1 MKNRN
6 YNVVRMNPTKTSGKK
21 NGGDKMKRLFAFVL
35 AICMLTTAFAGCGQQ
50 AGTPTEPKADQASTN
65 EVEKKDEKPAKD
77 VDLTFFTGK
86 VETVD
91 LLDEIIA
98 DFNAQSG
105 GITVEQEYQNDASN
119 IIKIKF
125 ASGEAPDIMTTY
137 EQEYVDQGK
146 YLDLS
151 DMDEIWNRLIPSMK
165 ESCTDINSGKQYR
178 ICTNMTMAGFLYNKE
193 IFAELGIEPATTWE
207 GFVANLEKIKTEM
220 PDVDPWFIFGSE
232 AWHLGHLIEFIP
244 HGYIKA
250 KYGATAAKTAML
262 NNDKSVLNF
271 GDPNGAMATFAAGL
285 LELQEKGL
293 INKDVLTATN
303 DNCVDAF
310 VSGKAAMFSN
320 GMWALSSV
328 LAKDPEMA
336 DKIGFAPYPAMMEDG
351 TPMVLV
357 AEDSG
362 YSISADTE
370 HVEEAKAFLTYL
382 FSADNQKKYAESL
395 GSPSAFMDVDAK
407 WAPDSIVE
415 GVNNAVSSAANIGF
429 TNEKPAGFSG
439 DDAGRMVQ
447 DLLAGKYTAEEF
459 AKAYEAAWDAG
470 F

>member
-1 MKNRN
+1 
-6 YNVVRMNPTKTSGKK
+6 
-21 NGGDKMKRLFAFVL
+21 MKRMTALILAFCL
-35 AICMLTTAFAGCGQQ
+35 LLSCLAGCSSPGGQAQ
-50 AGTPTEPKADQASTN
+50 TQPPAGSGAPASSAP
-65 EVEKKDEKPAKD
+65 EKRD
-77 VDLTFFTGK
+77 VDLAFFTGK

-91 LLDEIIA
+91 LIDEIIA
-98 DFNAQSG
+98 DFNAQSNG
-105 GITVEQEYQNDASN
+105 VTVEQEYQNDASN

-151 DMDEIWNRLIPSMK
+151 DMDEWWSRLIPSMQ
-165 ESCTDINSGKQYR
+165 ENCTDITSGKQYR
-178 ICTNMTMAGFLYNKE
+178 VCTNMTMAGFFYNKE
-193 IFAELGIEPATTWE
+193 MFEALHLTPAETWE
-207 GFVANLEKIKTEM
+207 EFVANLEAIKTAY

-250 KYGATAAKTAML
+250 KYGATEAKKAML
-262 NNDKSVLNF
+262 NNDKSILNF
-271 GDPNGAMATFAAGL
+271 GDSNGAMAVFAAGL

-293 INKDVLTATN
+293 INADVLTATS

-310 VSGKAAMFSN
+310 VSGKAAMLSN
-320 GMWALSSV
+320 GMWCLSGI
-328 LAKDPEMA
+328 LEKDPDMA
-336 DKIGFAPYPAMMEDG
+336 DKIGFAPYPAMMADG

-362 YSISADTE
+362 YSISADSK
-370 HVEEAKAFLTYL
+370 HAEEAKEFLTFL
-382 FSADNQKKYAESL
+382 FSAENQKKYAESL
-395 GSPSAFMDVDAK
+395 GSPSAFTDVDAK
-407 WAPDSIVE
+407 WAPDAVVE
-415 GVNNAVSSAANIGF
+415 GVNEAVASAANIGY

-447 DLLAGKYTAEEF
+447 DLLAGKYTAEQF
-459 AKAYEAAWDAG
+459 AAAYEAAWDAG
-470 F
+470 FGS

>member
-1 MKNRN
+1 
-6 YNVVRMNPTKTSGKK
+6 
-21 NGGDKMKRLFAFVL
+21 MKRLFAFVL

-178 ICTNMTMAGFLYNKE
+178 ICTNMTMAGFFYNKE

-293 INKDVLTATN
+293 INEDVLTATN

>member
-1 MKNRN
+1 
-6 YNVVRMNPTKTSGKK
+6 
-21 NGGDKMKRLFAFVL
+21 MKRLFAFVL

-178 ICTNMTMAGFLYNKE
+178 ICTNMTMAGFFYNKE

-271 GDPNGAMATFAAGL
+271 GDPDGAMATFAAGL
-285 LELQEKGL
+285 LELQGKGL
-293 INKDVLTATN
+293 INEDVLTATN

-415 GVNNAVSSAANIGF
+415 GVNSAISSAANIGF

>member
-1 MKNRN
+1 
-6 YNVVRMNPTKTSGKK
+6 
-21 NGGDKMKRLFAFVL
+21 MKRLFAFVL
-35 AICMLTTAFAGCGQQ
+35 AICMLTTAFAGRGQQ
-50 AGTPTEPKADQASTN
+50 ANTPTEPKADQASTN

-165 ESCTDINSGKQYR
+165 ESCTDISSGKQYR
-178 ICTNMTMAGFLYNKE
+178 ICTNMTMAGFFYNKE

-262 NNDKSVLNF
+262 NNDKSILNF

-293 INKDVLTATN
+293 INEDVLTATN

-395 GSPSAFMDVDAK
+395 GSPSAFTDVDAK

-415 GVNNAVSSAANIGF
+415 GVNSAVSSAANIGF

>member
-1 MKNRN
+1 MK
-6 YNVVRMNPTKTSGKK
+6 KK
-21 NGGDKMKRLFAFVL
+21 ISLLL
-35 AICMLTTAFAGCGQQ
+35 AAAMMLTLFAGCTPS
-50 AGTPTEPKADQASTN
+50 AETTPTPTPEANPTQ
-65 EVEKKDEKPAKD
+65 PAAQKD
-77 VDLTFFTGK
+77 VDLVFFTGK

-98 DFNAQSG
+98 AYNAQSN

-125 ASGEAPDIMTTY
+125 ASGEAPAVMTTY
-137 EQEYVDQGK
+137 EQEYVNQGK

-151 DMDEIWNRLIPSMK
+151 DWNEIWDRLIPSMR
-165 ESCTDINSGKQYR
+165 ENCTDVNSGKQYR
-178 ICTNMTMAGFLYNKE
+178 ICTNMTMAGFWYNKE
-193 IFAELGIEPATTWE
+193 IFDELGLKPANTWE
-207 GFVANLEKIKTEM
+207 EFVANLEAIKAAK
-220 PDVDPWFIFGSE
+220 PDVDPWFIFGNE

-250 KYGATAAKTAML
+250 KYGATEAKVAML
-262 NNDKSVLNF
+262 NNDKSILNF

-285 LELQEKGL
+285 LELQDKGL
-293 INKDVLTATN
+293 LNADVLTATS

-320 GMWALSSV
+320 GMWCLSGI
-328 LAKDPEMA
+328 LEKDPSMA
-336 DKIGFAPYPAMMEDG
+336 NKIGFMPYPSMMADG

-362 YSISADTE
+362 YSISAETPYSA
-370 HVEEAKAFLTYL
+370 EAKDFLEYL
-382 FSADNQKKYAESL
+382 FQAENQKKYAESL
-395 GSPSAFMDVDAK
+395 GSPSAFTDVDAD
-407 WAPDSIVE
+407 WAPAAVVE
-415 GVNNAVSSAANIGF
+415 GVNSAIESAANIGY

-459 AKAYEAAWDAG
+459 AIAYEKAWDAG
-470 F
+470 FPS

>member
-1 MKNRN
+1 
-6 YNVVRMNPTKTSGKK
+6 
-21 NGGDKMKRLFAFVL
+21 MKRLFAFVL

-178 ICTNMTMAGFLYNKE
+178 ICTNMTMAGFFYNKE

-271 GDPNGAMATFAAGL
+271 GDPDGAMATFAAGL

-293 INKDVLTATN
+293 INEDVLTATN

>member
-1 MKNRN
+1 
-6 YNVVRMNPTKTSGKK
+6 
-21 NGGDKMKRLFAFVL
+21 MKRLFAFVL

-50 AGTPTEPKADQASTN
+50 AGTPTEPKADLASTN

-98 DFNAQSG
+98 GFNAQSG

-178 ICTNMTMAGFLYNKE
+178 ICTNMTMAGFFYNKE

-262 NNDKSVLNF
+262 NNDKSILNF

-293 INKDVLTATN
+293 INEDVLTATN

-395 GSPSAFMDVDAK
+395 GSPSAFTDVDAK

-415 GVNNAVSSAANIGF
+415 GVNSAVSSAANIGF

>member
-1 MKNRN
+1 
-6 YNVVRMNPTKTSGKK
+6 
-21 NGGDKMKRLFAFVL
+21 MKRLFAFVL

-50 AGTPTEPKADQASTN
+50 AGTPTEPKADQARTN

-165 ESCTDINSGKQYR
+165 ESCTDISSGKQYR
-178 ICTNMTMAGFLYNKE
+178 ICTNMTMAGFFYNKE

-271 GDPNGAMATFAAGL
+271 GDPDGAMATFAAGL

-293 INKDVLTATN
+293 INEDVLTATN

>member
-1 MKNRN
+1 
-6 YNVVRMNPTKTSGKK
+6 
-21 NGGDKMKRLFAFVL
+21 MKRLFAFVL

-50 AGTPTEPKADQASTN
+50 AGTPIEPKADQASTN

-98 DFNAQSG
+98 GFNAQSG

-178 ICTNMTMAGFLYNKE
+178 ICTNMTMAGFFYNKE
-193 IFAELGIEPATTWE
+193 IFAKLGIEPATTWE

-293 INKDVLTATN
+293 INEDVLTATN

>member
-1 MKNRN
+1 
-6 YNVVRMNPTKTSGKK
+6 
-21 NGGDKMKRLFAFVL
+21 MKRLFAFVL

-178 ICTNMTMAGFLYNKE
+178 ICTNMTMAGFFYNKE

-220 PDVDPWFIFGSE
+220 PGVDPWFIFGSE

-293 INKDVLTATN
+293 INEDVLTATN

>member
-1 MKNRN
+1 
-6 YNVVRMNPTKTSGKK
+6 
-21 NGGDKMKRLFAFVL
+21 MKRLFAFVL

-50 AGTPTEPKADQASTN
+50 ATPPTEPKADQASTN

-98 DFNAQSG
+98 GFNAQSG

-178 ICTNMTMAGFLYNKE
+178 ICTNMTMAGFFYNKE

-293 INKDVLTATN
+293 INEDVLTATN

>member
-1 MKNRN
+1 
-6 YNVVRMNPTKTSGKK
+6 
-21 NGGDKMKRLFAFVL
+21 MKRLFAFVL

-50 AGTPTEPKADQASTN
+50 ANTPTEPKADQASTN

-178 ICTNMTMAGFLYNKE
+178 ICTNMTMAGFFYNKE

-271 GDPNGAMATFAAGL
+271 GAPDGAMATFAAGL

-293 INKDVLTATN
+293 INEDVLTATN

-310 VSGKAAMFSN
+310 VSDKAAMFSN

>member
-1 MKNRN
+1 
-6 YNVVRMNPTKTSGKK
+6 
-21 NGGDKMKRLFAFVL
+21 MKRLFAFVL

-50 AGTPTEPKADQASTN
+50 ANTPTEPKADQASTN

-165 ESCTDINSGKQYR
+165 ESCTDISSGKQYR
-178 ICTNMTMAGFLYNKE
+178 ICTNMTMAGFFYNKE

-250 KYGATAAKTAML
+250 KYGATAAKTAMP
-262 NNDKSVLNF
+262 KVWVLPPLSRMLMQS
-271 GDPNGAMATFAAGL
+271 GRLTPL
-285 LELQEKGL
+285 LKA
-293 INKDVLTATN
+293 LT
-303 DNCVDAF
+303 V
-310 VSGKAAMFSN
+310 
-320 GMWALSSV
+320 
-328 LAKDPEMA
+328 
-336 DKIGFAPYPAMMEDG
+336 
-351 TPMVLV
+351 
-357 AEDSG
+357 
-362 YSISADTE
+362 
-370 HVEEAKAFLTYL
+370 
-382 FSADNQKKYAESL
+382 
-395 GSPSAFMDVDAK
+395 
-407 WAPDSIVE
+407 
-415 GVNNAVSSAANIGF
+415 
-429 TNEKPAGFSG
+429 
-439 DDAGRMVQ
+439 
-447 DLLAGKYTAEEF
+447 LLAPQRTLASPTRNLPASPVMMLAEWF
-459 AKAYEAAWDAG
+459 RTCSPASILLRSLQKHMKLHGTQD
-470 F
+470 FNFDTLT

>member
-1 MKNRN
+1 
-6 YNVVRMNPTKTSGKK
+6 
-21 NGGDKMKRLFAFVL
+21 MKRRISLFMAVCLIL
-35 AICMLTTAFAGCGQQ
+35 ACFAGCGSEPAQTTPS
-50 AGTPTEPKADQASTN
+50 AGESNPPASAETR
-65 EVEKKDEKPAKD
+65 D
-77 VDLTFFTGK
+77 VDLAFFTGK

-91 LLDEIIA
+91 LIDEIIA
-98 DFNAQSG
+98 DFNAQSN

-125 ASGEAPDIMTTY
+125 ASGETPDIMTTY

-151 DMDEIWNRLIPSMK
+151 DMNEWWDRLIPSMR
-165 ESCTDINSGKQYR
+165 ESCTDITSGNQYR
-178 ICTNMTMAGFLYNKE
+178 VCTNMTMAGFFYNKE
-193 IFAELGIEPATTWE
+193 IFDELNLTPAATWE
-207 GFVANLEKIKTEM
+207 DFVANLEVIKEAY

-250 KYGATAAKTAML
+250 KYGATEAKEAML

-293 INKDVLTATN
+293 INADVLTATS
-303 DNCVDAF
+303 DNCIDAF

-320 GMWALSSV
+320 GMWCLSGI
-328 LAKDPEMA
+328 LEKDPEMA
-336 DKIGFAPYPAMMEDG
+336 DKIGFAPYPAMMADG

-362 YSISADTE
+362 YCISADSQ
-370 HVEEAKAFLTYL
+370 HVDEAKEFLSYL
-382 FSADNQKKYAESL
+382 FSPENQKKYAESL
-395 GSPSAFMDVDAK
+395 GSPSAFTDVDAK
-407 WAPDSIVE
+407 WAPDAVVE
-415 GVNNAVSSAANIGF
+415 GVNTAVNSAANIGF

-459 AKAYEAAWDAG
+459 AAAYEAAWDAG
-470 F
+470 FGS

>member
-1 MKNRN
+1 
-6 YNVVRMNPTKTSGKK
+6 
-21 NGGDKMKRLFAFVL
+21 MKRLFAFVL

-125 ASGEAPDIMTTY
+125 ASDEAPDIMTTY

-165 ESCTDINSGKQYR
+165 ESCTDISSGKQYR
-178 ICTNMTMAGFLYNKE
+178 ICTNMTMAGFFYNKE

-262 NNDKSVLNF
+262 NNDKSILNF

-293 INKDVLTATN
+293 INEDVLTATN

-395 GSPSAFMDVDAK
+395 GSPSAFTDVDAK

-415 GVNNAVSSAANIGF
+415 GVNSAVSSAANIGF

>member
-1 MKNRN
+1 
-6 YNVVRMNPTKTSGKK
+6 
-21 NGGDKMKRLFAFVL
+21 MKRLFAFVL

-151 DMDEIWNRLIPSMK
+151 DMDEIWDRLIPSMK

-178 ICTNMTMAGFLYNKE
+178 ICTNMTMAGFFYNKE

-293 INKDVLTATN
+293 INEDVLTATN

>member
-1 MKNRN
+1 
-6 YNVVRMNPTKTSGKK
+6 
-21 NGGDKMKRLFAFVL
+21 MKRLFAFVL

-77 VDLTFFTGK
+77 VDLAFFTGK

-98 DFNAQSG
+98 GFNAQSG

-178 ICTNMTMAGFLYNKE
+178 ICTNMTMAGFFYNKE
-193 IFAELGIEPATTWE
+193 IFAKLGIEPATTWE

-262 NNDKSVLNF
+262 NNDKSILNF
-271 GDPNGAMATFAAGL
+271 GDPDGAMATFAAGL

-293 INKDVLTATN
+293 INEDVLTATN
-303 DNCVDAF
+303 DNCGDAF

>member
-1 MKNRN
+1 
-6 YNVVRMNPTKTSGKK
+6 
-21 NGGDKMKRLFAFVL
+21 MKRLFAFVL

-165 ESCTDINSGKQYR
+165 ESCTDISSGKQYR
-178 ICTNMTMAGFLYNKE
+178 ICTNMTMAGFFYNKE

-262 NNDKSVLNF
+262 NNDKSILNF

-293 INKDVLTATN
+293 INEDVLTATN

-395 GSPSAFMDVDAK
+395 GSPSAFTDVDAK

-415 GVNNAVSSAANIGF
+415 GVNSAVSSAANIGF